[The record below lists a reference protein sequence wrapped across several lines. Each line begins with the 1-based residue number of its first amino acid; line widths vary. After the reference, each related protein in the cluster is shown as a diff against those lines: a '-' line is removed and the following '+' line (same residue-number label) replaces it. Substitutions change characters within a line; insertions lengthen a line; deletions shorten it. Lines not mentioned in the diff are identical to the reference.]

1 MKGEQI
7 IMDQNYLELL
17 EKIKTTLDEIQGLRE
32 DLDDLLD
39 NPGVTIENLEQMRDI
54 LSEIQGLREDMDG

>member
-1 MKGEQI
+1 
-7 IMDQNYLELL
+7 MDQNYLELL

>member
-1 MKGEQI
+1 
-7 IMDQNYLELL
+7 MDQNYLELL
-17 EKIKTTLDEIQGLRE
+17 EKIKTTLDELQGLRE